1 MSKRIIEICCG
12 SYYDAKQSYL
22 GGAKR
27 IELNCALHLGGLT
40 PSIGT
45 LELIKDEF
53 DLKVISMLRPRGAGF
68 NYNDDDFKVMLKDC
82 ELLLQYGSDGIA
94 FGCLSD
100 DNNVDILRTSQIVEI
115 INKYNKESVF
125 HRAFD
130 CVNNPYKSIE
140 LLINIGVTR
149 ILTSGQKPKAID
161 GIDLIKD
168 LQKNYGDS
176 IEILAGSG
184 INSSNARNI
193 MDVTNIHQVH
203 SSCKNWIVDKTT
215 SAKDISYSYAEN
227 EYKSC
232 YDVVSKKLVRN
243 LIESVESY
251 A

>member
-1 MSKRIIEICCG
+1 MNKRIVEICCG

-40 PSIGT
+40 PTIGT
-45 LELIKDEF
+45 LEAIKNEF

-68 NYNDDDFKVMLKDC
+68 NYNEDDFKIILKDC
-82 ELLLQYGSDGIA
+82 ELLLKHGTDGIA

-100 DNNVDILRTSQIVEI
+100 DAEVDMLKTSQIIEI
-115 INKYNKESVF
+115 INKYNCEAVF

-140 LLINIGVTR
+140 SLIKAGVTR
-149 ILTSGQKPKAID
+149 ILTSGQKPKAIE

-168 LQKNYGDS
+168 LQKNYGND
-176 IEILAGSG
+176 IQILAGSG
-184 INSSNARNI
+184 INSSNAKTIIDTANI
-193 MDVTNIHQVH
+193 NQVH

-215 SAKDISYSYAEN
+215 SVKDISYSYADN
-227 EYKSC
+227 GYKNC
-232 YDVVSKKLVRN
+232 YDVVSKKLVKN
-243 LIESVESY
+243 LIESVENY
-251 A
+251 D